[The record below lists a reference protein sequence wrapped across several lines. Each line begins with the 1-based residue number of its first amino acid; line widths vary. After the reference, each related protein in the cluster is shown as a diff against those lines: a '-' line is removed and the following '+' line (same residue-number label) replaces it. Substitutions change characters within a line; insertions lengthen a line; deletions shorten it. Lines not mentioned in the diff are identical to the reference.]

1 MAPASERGR
10 YATATRRRAGKRL
23 RQNPRPAAARKGDSA
38 LPPFHSSDAGI
49 TRNGYHALPAPA
61 RPLSLEQPFKEA
73 PSRGRRFRPA
83 VARPAARSA
92 PARQIGS
99 PVPPIELSQ
108 RNRSCL
114 NCPQIAKTAGRNAG
128 IAVAAMSR
136 PACPERTPCRPP
148 CFPGATDHAR
158 LPQRVRRTEPRAI
171 RRTKSRSTIFAA
183 SIAGRSGYHS
193 PIRWS
198 ITIRASP

>member
-1 MAPASERGR
+1 MVPASERGR
-10 YATATRRRAGKRL
+10 YAVAARRRAGKRL

-38 LPPFHSSDAGI
+38 LPPFHSSDAGVM
-49 TRNGYHALPAPA
+49 RNGRHALPAPA
-61 RPLSLEQPFKEA
+61 RPLSLEPPLKEA
-73 PSRGRRFRPA
+73 PSRGRRIRPS
-83 VARPAARSA
+83 VAWPAGRCA
-92 PARQIGS
+92 PARQVGS
-99 PVPPIELSQ
+99 PTPPIEPSQ
-108 RNRSCL
+108 RNRPSL
-114 NCPQIAKTAGRNAG
+114 RRPQTAGRNAG
-128 IAVAAMSR
+128 IAVAVMSR